1 MDIEKAKD
9 KLITLVLCL
18 ICLFLIIKVLPY
30 FVPFLNVIL
39 SALIPFILAF
49 VITYVLE
56 PAVEFLEKK
65 LNLKRLS
72 AFLIVYFVVMLI
84 FIAMVLAIVPEVVSQ
99 FNSMINFI
107 INHQSEIQLKAS
119 KYIEHS
125 NIDVSE
131 VINKLKEWFFR
142 YIFSLLNSGISLIK
156 AFFSI
161 IFMTP
166 IFLFLL
172 MKDYRSL
179 KMKLKFRVLEA
190 DRRDIIVI
198 MRNIDVV
205 LGKYVKGKLIDC
217 FVVGTLVYIIFSL
230 LGLKFALLFSVIIGI
245 TNLVPYVGP
254 VIGAIPACLF
264 ALLQSFNIFI
274 GVLLAIVFIQTLE
287 SVFLVPYI
295 TSKTVE
301 IHELTTLLVLLIGGS
316 LFGIIGALIA
326 IPVYL
331 VIKVIYEYYK
341 NNKSGV

>member
-1 MDIEKAKD
+1 M
-9 KLITLVLCL
+9 
-18 ICLFLIIKVLPY
+18 Y
-30 FVPFLNVIL
+30 
-39 SALIPFILAF
+39 
-49 VITYVLE
+49 
-56 PAVEFLEKK
+56 
-65 LNLKRLS
+65 
-72 AFLIVYFVVMLI
+72 
-84 FIAMVLAIVPEVVSQ
+84 
-99 FNSMINFI
+99 
-107 INHQSEIQLKAS
+107 
-119 KYIEHS
+119 
-125 NIDVSE
+125 
-131 VINKLKEWFFR
+131 KLKEWFFR

-161 IFMTP
+161 VFMTP

-179 KMKLKFRVLEA
+179 KMKLKLRILEA
-190 DRRDIIVI
+190 DRRDIIII

-217 FVVGTLVYIIFSL
+217 FLVGTLVYIIFSI
-230 LGLKFALLFSVIIGI
+230 LGLKFALLFSFIIGV
-245 TNLVPYVGP
+245 TNLIPYVGP

-274 GVLLAIVFIQTLE
+274 GVLIAIVFIQTLE

-301 IHELTTLLVLLIGGS
+301 IHEITTLLVLLIGGS
-316 LFGIIGALIA
+316 LFGIIGALLA

-341 NNKSGV
+341 NNKGV

>member
-9 KLITLVLCL
+9 RLITLVLSL
-18 ICLFLIIKVLPY
+18 VCLFLIIKILPY
-30 FVPFLNVIL
+30 FVPFLNVVL

-65 LNLKRLS
+65 LNFKRIS
-72 AFLIVYFVVMLI
+72 AFMIVYFLVMI
-84 FIAMVLAIVPEVVSQ
+84 FFIAMILAILPEVVSQ

-107 INHQSEIQLKAS
+107 INHQGEIQQTAS

-125 NIDVSE
+125 QIDISE
-131 VINKLKEWFFR
+131 VINKLKEWFFA
-142 YIFSLLNSGISLIK
+142 YVISLLNSGISLIK

-161 IFMTP
+161 VFMTP

-179 KMKLKFRVLEA
+179 KVKLKLRILEA

-198 MRNIDVV
+198 IHNIDVV

-217 FVVGTLVYIIFSL
+217 FLVGTLVYIIFSI

-245 TNLVPYVGP
+245 TNLIPYVGP

-274 GVLLAIVFIQTLE
+274 GVLITIVFIQTLE

-295 TSKTVE
+295 TSKTVN
-301 IHELTTLLVLLIGGS
+301 IHEITTLLALLIGGS

>member
-1 MDIEKAKD
+1 MNIEKTKD
-9 KLITLVLCL
+9 KLVTLVLCL
-18 ICLFLIIKVLPY
+18 VFLFLITKVLPY

-65 LNLKRLS
+65 LNFKRMS
-72 AFLIVYFVVMLI
+72 AFMIVYFVVMFV
-84 FIAMVLAIVPEVVSQ
+84 FIAMVLALIPEVVNQ
-99 FNSMINFI
+99 FNSMISFI
-107 INHQSEIQLKAS
+107 INHQGEIQLKVS

-125 NIDVSE
+125 HINISE
-131 VINKLKEWFFR
+131 IVYKLKEWFFR

-161 IFMTP
+161 VFMTP

-179 KMKLKFRVLEA
+179 KMKLKLRILEA
-190 DRRDIIVI
+190 DRRDIIII

-217 FVVGTLVYIIFSL
+217 FLVGTLVYIIFSI
-230 LGLKFALLFSVIIGI
+230 LGLKFALLFSLIIGL

-274 GVLLAIVFIQTLE
+274 GVLIAIVFIQTLE

-301 IHELTTLLVLLIGGS
+301 IHEITTLLVLLIGGS
-316 LFGIIGALIA
+316 LFGIIGALLA

-341 NNKSGV
+341 NNKGV

>member
-9 KLITLVLCL
+9 RLITLVLSL
-18 ICLFLIIKVLPY
+18 VCLFLIIKILPY
-30 FVPFLNVIL
+30 FVPFLNVVL

-65 LNLKRLS
+65 LNFKRIS
-72 AFLIVYFVVMLI
+72 AFMIVYFLVMI
-84 FIAMVLAIVPEVVSQ
+84 FFIAMILAILPEVVSQ

-107 INHQSEIQLKAS
+107 INHQGEIQQTAS

-125 NIDVSE
+125 QIDISE
-131 VINKLKEWFFR
+131 VINKLKEWFFA
-142 YIFSLLNSGISLIK
+142 YVISLLNSGISLIK

-161 IFMTP
+161 VFMTP

-179 KMKLKFRVLEA
+179 KVKLKLRILEA

-198 MRNIDVV
+198 IHNIDVV

-217 FVVGTLVYIIFSL
+217 FLVGTLVYIIFSI

-245 TNLVPYVGP
+245 TNLIPYVGP

-274 GVLLAIVFIQTLE
+274 GVLITIVFIQTLE

-295 TSKTVE
+295 TSKTVD
-301 IHELTTLLVLLIGGS
+301 IHEITTLLALLIGGS

>member
-1 MDIEKAKD
+1 
-9 KLITLVLCL
+9 
-18 ICLFLIIKVLPY
+18 
-30 FVPFLNVIL
+30 
-39 SALIPFILAF
+39 
-49 VITYVLE
+49 
-56 PAVEFLEKK
+56 
-65 LNLKRLS
+65 
-72 AFLIVYFVVMLI
+72 
-84 FIAMVLAIVPEVVSQ
+84 
-99 FNSMINFI
+99 
-107 INHQSEIQLKAS
+107 
-119 KYIEHS
+119 
-125 NIDVSE
+125 
-131 VINKLKEWFFR
+131 
-142 YIFSLLNSGISLIK
+142 
-156 AFFSI
+156 
-161 IFMTP
+161 
-166 IFLFLL
+166 